1 MVAIGWKGSRNRCQ
15 KAVVVVAEHR
25 SSSSCSALIL
35 QIARSSEQYEQPSWQ
50 GPFHHFQ
57 VANRSYRAR
66 WWMVEWMEGGTHSC
80 YKERVTIIGLP

>member
-25 SSSSCSALIL
+25 SPGSFSALIL

-50 GPFHHFQ
+50 GPSTTSKW
-57 VANRSYRAR
+57 RSAR
-66 WWMVEWMEGGTHSC
+66 IEPGG
-80 YKERVTIIGLP
+80 GW